1 MTKQIKRRQALMADV
16 HVAAAFRLSWWNLT
30 LKNTGKIKILLH
42 SNLLKLTVLSILD
55 IVAWPSRLK
64 ICTKQQNRLVNPSA
78 KACWVWRLDNE
89 CPYTLALFLWTKTQR
104 WIFSSKLIFARSS
117 SRRASEHRMKN
128 AVNKR
133 SQNPGNQVTVWGWDM
148 GRHAWLWILWKST
161 AQAPLSIVTSLGCS
175 LVSLSLSL
183 SLSLGADRIIFCIR
197 AEAGPTLHTEDSI
210 SHSRPHCGQGDTG
223 NHAGVAVA
231 VAIHHFVLLKV
242 FDCPAQLRGAA
253 SARFCYLVTQMEVFN
268 FKSRDLSE
276 QPRLLLSVPLQTVM
290 AVKQKKKKKA
300 EVRCVVS
307 FAAKMA
313 T

>member
-1 MTKQIKRRQALMADV
+1 MNALPHSHSSCEQKPRDESF
-16 HVAAAFRLSWWNLT
+16 HLRWFFAFLS
-30 LKNTGKIKILLH
+30 
-42 SNLLKLTVLSILD
+42 
-55 IVAWPSRLK
+55 P
-64 ICTKQQNRLVNPSA
+64 C
-78 KACWVWRLDNE
+78 
-89 CPYTLALFLWTKTQR
+89 
-104 WIFSSKLIFARSS
+104 
-117 SRRASEHRMKN
+117 ASEHRMKN
-128 AVNKR
+128 AVNNR
-133 SQNPGNQVTVWGWDM
+133 SQNPGNGVAEWGWDV

-175 LVSLSLSL
+175 LV

-223 NHAGVAVA
+223 NHAGVSVA

-290 AVKQKKKKKA
+290 AVKQKSRS
-300 EVRCVVS
+300 EMCGFVRCEDGHLES
-307 FAAKMA
+307 ASAAHQKSEGCF
-313 T
+313 